1 LADCA
6 GLFVRY
12 YFMKIITTDTSKLE
26 RLRSSLAQGMKSP
39 IISNFSKETFIKQ
52 MHIKYQTN
60 KTYFEKP

>member
-1 LADCA
+1 
-6 GLFVRY
+6 
-12 YFMKIITTDTSKLE
+12 MKIITTDTSKLE